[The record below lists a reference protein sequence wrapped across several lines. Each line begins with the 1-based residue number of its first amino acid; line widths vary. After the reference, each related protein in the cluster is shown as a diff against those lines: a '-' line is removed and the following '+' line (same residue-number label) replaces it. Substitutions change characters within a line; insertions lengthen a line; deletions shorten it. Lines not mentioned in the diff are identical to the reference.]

1 MNDYNSMKMNDKK
14 SLKMN
19 DKMLWLMMHLSEE
32 ELSMIEKNRTRE
44 LVDRPLN
51 RKIIGVR

>member
-1 MNDYNSMKMNDKK
+1 
-14 SLKMN
+14 MN

-32 ELSMIEKNRTRE
+32 ELSVIEKNKTRE

-51 RKIIGVR
+51 RKIIGVRWVFRKKLGVHSI